1 MENSWIR
8 LHRKIMDDPLYF
20 AEPFT
25 KMQAWI
31 DLLMLANF
39 ADRVMFVRGIRL
51 EIKRGMVAYSLDW
64 FAGRWRWDRRRVSRF
79 LHMLTLDGKVI
90 LKKTNVITCITI
102 VNYDIYQN
110 FDGTTEY
117 SANGTAKT
125 EDNHLK
131 FNNFK
136 NIKSLNGTTECTTNG
151 TANSTASG
159 TAECTAS
166 GTAECTTNSPANS
179 TAKSAHKQLI
189 LNDPGTL
196 LPLKIS
202 PNGTTEMIP
211 NGITES
217 TTDGTQHNNIYN
229 KKEKEKEKNKIK
241 KESAKAFERPSV
253 EEVKAYM
260 DEQGTPIDAVH
271 FTDYYDSVGWRI
283 GTRPMADWKAAA
295 RMWERTEK
303 ARAAEAAQKEA
314 QRRQREA
321 EREKARA
328 ERPQIIIQKTERYET
343 GTNPT
348 AAPATNGTPP
358 PGGWR
363 TRERDDERAER
374 DRRFANYLARLAAE
388 TADDGGSP
396 GL

>member
-31 DLLMLANF
+31 DLLLLANF
-39 ADRVMFVRGIRL
+39 ADRVTFIRGNRVT
-51 EIKRGMVAYSLDW
+51 IKRGQLAYSREW
-64 FAGRWRWDRRRVSRF
+64 FSGRWRWSRGRVERF
-79 LHMLTLDGKVI
+79 LLMLENDRKIVQQKSRLISIV
-90 LKKTNVITCITI
+90 TI
-102 VNYDIYQN
+102 VNYDFYQN
-110 FDGTTEY
+110 SEKTERETNGTTEIERNYLNISRSKKNYLSNGTTDSTTDEATDGTTEN
-117 SANGTAKT
+117 ATDGTTDSTTDDTT
-125 EDNHLK
+125 EIERNYLNISHSV
-131 FNNFK
+131 K
-136 NIKSLNGTTECTTNG
+136 NYLSNGTT
-151 TANSTASG
+151 
-159 TAECTAS
+159 
-166 GTAECTTNSPANS
+166 
-179 TAKSAHKQLI
+179 
-189 LNDPGTL
+189 D
-196 LPLKIS
+196 
-202 PNGTTEMIP
+202 GTTDEA
-211 NGITES
+211 TES
-217 TTDGTQHNNIYN
+217 TTDGTQHNNIYIN
-229 KKEKEKEKNKIK
+229 THTKEKNKIK
-241 KESAKAFERPSV
+241 KESAAEFVRPSTA
-253 EEVKAYM
+253 EVAAYM
-260 DEQGTPIDAVH
+260 AAQGTPIDARRFV
-271 FTDYYDSVGWRI
+271 DYYNSVGWCI

-295 RMWERTEK
+295 RMWARTDQV
-303 ARAAEAAQKEA
+303 RAAEAAKKEA
-314 QRRQREA
+314 ERRQREA

>member
-31 DLLMLANF
+31 DLLLLANF
-39 ADRVMFVRGIRL
+39 ADRVMFIRGNRVT
-51 EIKRGMVAYSLDW
+51 IKRGQVAYSREW
-64 FAGRWRWDRRRVSRF
+64 FSGRWRWSRGRVERF
-79 LHMLTLDGKVI
+79 LTLLESDRKIVQQKSRI
-90 LKKTNVITCITI
+90 ISVVTI
-102 VNYDIYQN
+102 VNYDFYQN
-110 FDGTTEY
+110 SEKSERTTDGTTEIERNY
-117 SANGTAKT
+117 LNINNYKKVLFSDDTTDDTTDGATDSTTENASDGTT
-125 EDNHLK
+125 D
-131 FNNFK
+131 
-136 NIKSLNGTTECTTNG
+136 GTTEIERNC
-151 TANSTASG
+151 
-159 TAECTAS
+159 
-166 GTAECTTNSPANS
+166 
-179 TAKSAHKQLI
+179 
-189 LNDPGTL
+189 LNINNFEKVLFSD
-196 LPLKIS
+196 
-202 PNGTTEMIP
+202 GTTDET
-211 NGITES
+211 TES
-217 TTDGTQHNNIYN
+217 TTDGTQHNNKYN

-241 KESAKAFERPSV
+241 KESAVEFVRPSTA
-253 EEVKAYM
+253 EVAAYM
-260 DEQGTPIDAVH
+260 AAQGTPIDARRFV
-271 FTDYYDSVGWRI
+271 DYYNSVGWCI

-295 RMWERTEK
+295 RMWARTDQ

-328 ERPQIIIQKTERYET
+328 ERPQIIIQKPERYGN
-343 GTNPT
+343 GTNTT
-348 AAPATNGTPP
+348 AAPATNSTPP

-388 TADDGGSP
+388 TADDGGST

>member
-1 MENSWIR
+1 
-8 LHRKIMDDPLYF
+8 
-20 AEPFT
+20 
-25 KMQAWI
+25 
-31 DLLMLANF
+31 
-39 ADRVMFVRGIRL
+39 
-51 EIKRGMVAYSLDW
+51 
-64 FAGRWRWDRRRVSRF
+64 
-79 LHMLTLDGKVI
+79 
-90 LKKTNVITCITI
+90 
-102 VNYDIYQN
+102 
-110 FDGTTEY
+110 
-117 SANGTAKT
+117 
-125 EDNHLK
+125 
-131 FNNFK
+131 
-136 NIKSLNGTTECTTNG
+136 
-151 TANSTASG
+151 
-159 TAECTAS
+159 
-166 GTAECTTNSPANS
+166 
-179 TAKSAHKQLI
+179 
-189 LNDPGTL
+189 
-196 LPLKIS
+196 
-202 PNGTTEMIP
+202 
-211 NGITES
+211 
-217 TTDGTQHNNIYN
+217 
-229 KKEKEKEKNKIK
+229 
-241 KESAKAFERPSV
+241 
-253 EEVKAYM
+253 M

-328 ERPQIIIQKTERYET
+328 ERPQIIIQKTERYEN

-348 AAPATNGTPP
+348 AASATNSTPP

>member
-31 DLLMLANF
+31 DLLLLANF
-39 ADRVMFVRGIRL
+39 ADRVTFIRGNRVT
-51 EIKRGMVAYSLDW
+51 IKRGQVAYSREW
-64 FAGRWRWDRRRVSRF
+64 FSGRWRWSRGKIDRF
-79 LHMLTLDGKVI
+79 LDMLERENMIGRQKSA
-90 LKKTNVITCITI
+90 VITCISI
-102 VNYDIYQN
+102 VNYDAYQDN
-110 FDGTTEY
+110 GSTDRSVNRSADRSANRSANRSADRSAEIKPNTLIINTYENDFNLDGSADRSADGT
-117 SANGTAKT
+117 ANGTA
-125 EDNHLK
+125 E
-131 FNNFK
+131 
-136 NIKSLNGTTECTTNG
+136 
-151 TANSTASG
+151 STA
-159 TAECTAS
+159 
-166 GTAECTTNSPANS
+166 
-179 TAKSAHKQLI
+179 
-189 LNDPGTL
+189 
-196 LPLKIS
+196 
-202 PNGTTEMIP
+202 
-211 NGITES
+211 
-217 TTDGTQHNNIYN
+217 DGTQHNNIYIN
-229 KKEKEKEKNKIK
+229 THTKEKNKIK
-241 KESAKAFERPSV
+241 KESAAEFIRPSTA
-253 EEVKAYM
+253 EVAAYM
-260 DEQGTPIDAVH
+260 AAQGTPIDARRFV
-271 FTDYYDSVGWRI
+271 DYYNSVGWCI

-295 RMWERTEK
+295 RMWARTDQV
-303 ARAAEAAQKEA
+303 RAAEAAKKEA
-314 QRRQREA
+314 ERRQREA

-328 ERPQIIIQKTERYET
+328 ERPQIIIQKTERYEN